1 MGPFGPVNWHA
12 VLIPDTPILEIVV
25 RGTLVY
31 LALFGLLRFI
41 LKRQS
46 GAVGVTDLLVVVLI
60 ADAAQNAMAAEYKSV
75 PDGVLLVAVI
85 IGWSYALDWLG
96 HKVPAVGRLVH
107 PPPLLLVKDGK
118 VLLRNLRRELITK
131 QELMSQLREQGVDG
145 LAKVKRAYMEGDG
158 KISVVTTDRAQHP
171 TTKKGQ
177 T

>member
-1 MGPFGPVNWHA
+1 MEKVFDIDWTS
-12 VLIPDTPILEIVV
+12 VLVPSTSLLEVAL
-25 RGTLVY
+25 RGTCVY
-31 LALFGLLRFI
+31 LGLLVCLRIF
-41 LKRQS
+41 RREA
-46 GAVGVTDLLVVVLI
+46 GAINMTDLLLIVLI
-60 ADAAQNAMAAEYKSV
+60 ADAAQNAMAHDYKSV

-131 QELMSQLREQGVDG
+131 QELMSQLREQGVEG

-171 TTKKGQ
+171 APKKGQ